1 MATHQRFMGWMLVV
15 ILLLTSAGSIL
26 AQEPIITAGS
36 PVIAQISAE
45 QPTLRYSYVVP
56 AAQTVTLQALSD
68 TVAPTLRVLLE
79 GDVIEESANLE
90 GATTLTLTV
99 FLSAGTYTVE
109 VGSANGAA
117 GTVFTLI
124 ESEIPVS
131 AEALFP
137 QMFSGGQVSPESPA
151 ALFTFGNFTDFM
163 LLYVDSVNVE
173 RAPLLRVVNT
183 LTGESVAQMSGGALG
198 IRLRFAPGNTNYTLE
213 VIHSS
218 TSDQPEGFSV
228 CLTSVSS
235 PSCETSANVVVPPD
249 IALTPLA
256 PVVTAEPG
264 AAACTVASNAGG
276 AVNIRQSATTN
287 SIILGSLPNGVS
299 AEVVGR
305 SPDGTFFNI
314 LHNGINGWV
323 SASVVTAS
331 GDCGS
336 VAVVNPPAPIVP
348 TAVPPT
354 STPIQP
360 MPTAIPPTVAP
371 SGPCLIR
378 LTAPTRIYSIPNAD
392 ISNLF
397 DEVGAGGEL
406 IPTGRLAD
414 NSWWHTN
421 YAGAW
426 IQTSTFGVTA
436 QVTGDCSA
444 LPIVTP

>member
-1 MATHQRFMGWMLVV
+1 MATYQKIIGWMLVAV
-15 ILLLTSAGSIL
+15 LLLTGASGIL
-26 AQEPIITAGS
+26 AQEPSITAGS
-36 PVIAQISAE
+36 PVIGQISTE
-45 QPTLRYSYVVP
+45 QPILRYSYAVP
-56 AAQTVTLQALSD
+56 GAQTVTLQALSD
-68 TVAPTLRVLLE
+68 TVAPTLRILLA
-79 GDVIEESANLE
+79 GDVVEEAANTE
-90 GATTLTLTV
+90 GVTTLTLTA

-109 VGSANGAA
+109 VGSANGAV

-131 AEALFP
+131 AETLFP

-151 ALFTFGNFTDFM
+151 ALFTFGNFTDFT
-163 LLYVDSVNVE
+163 LLYVDSVHVE

-213 VIHSS
+213 VIHSG

-249 IALTPLA
+249 IALTPLS

-264 AAACTVASNAGG
+264 ATACTVASSAGG

-314 LHNGINGWV
+314 LYNGINGWV

-354 STPIQP
+354 STPIP
-360 MPTAIPPTVAP
+360 LPTAVPPTAAP

-378 LTAPTRIYSIPNAD
+378 LTAPTRIYTIPNAD

-426 IQTSTFGVTA
+426 IQTSTFGVSA

-444 LPIVTP
+444 LPVVSP